1 MRRISKD
8 SQVGLRVEGT
18 QWRPPDSRRAKFWKQ
33 MTLNITCRSKSIATS
48 WTVKV
53 LAESVN
59 EVNVLRPLTPQLFID
74 CSLVAEQ
81 KTWIF
86 TGILLSF
93 SRLGEILFIPYFPL
107 RSRQW
112 SRGSLLVFRLALLL
126 LLASFAPLRGR
137 NGSILFRVVTL
148 QLWRL
153 WLAIHWPF
161 DQKATRSISTFDN
174 PALADSSESAT
185 LPWASFFHSSRMNR
199 RY

>member
-74 CSLVAEQ
+74 CSPVAE
-81 KTWIF
+81 KKVNF
-86 TGILLSF
+86 HSNSFILKQTRKNSF
-93 SRLGEILFIPYFPL
+93 HSLF
-107 RSRQW
+107 
-112 SRGSLLVFRLALLL
+112 
-126 LLASFAPLRGR
+126 SFA
-137 NGSILFRVVTL
+137 FKTVVK
-148 QLWRL
+148 RL
-153 WLAIHWPF
+153 VTCVSFGFVAVIGIVCSAPRPQRF
-161 DQKATRSISTFDN
+161 DTFTSSDSA
-174 PALADSSESAT
+174 ALAALTYNPLTFWPIGHSFNFHFPKILHLRIRRNRQRCLE
-185 LPWASFFHSSRMNR
+185 LPFHLSRMNR
-199 RY
+199 WY